1 MLRSESKA
9 EIADGELQ
17 DLLERVTLSG
27 EELPEGLRA
36 TFCKTMSPINI
47 VLKRPGQIIHTPVDC
62 HRACRKSW
70 RL

>member
-1 MLRSESKA
+1 MSNLCAGIQDPGMLRSESEA

-36 TFCKTMSPINI
+36 TICKMMSPIT
-47 VLKRPGQIIHTPVDC
+47 Q
-62 HRACRKSW
+62 
-70 RL
+70 